1 MQLYW
6 AKVVPICS
14 WLKPFAKALLDE
26 HPTLHALVSM
36 VIAKA
41 KTVNMGHT
49 SRFTAS
55 KCKGVDAGALEELA
69 FTLTLC
75 TGRNSLL
82 WLEPSHF
89 GLLPHGRA
97 NSALFFGAI
106 SC

>member
-1 MQLYW
+1 MQL
-6 AKVVPICS
+6 AQAIRQGT
-14 WLKPFAKALLDE
+14 LDE

-41 KTVNMGHT
+41 KMINMGHT

-55 KCKGVDAGALEELA
+55 KCKGVDAGAFEELA

-75 TGRNSLL
+75 TFPLL

-97 NSALFFGAI
+97 NPALFFGAI